1 MNINQ
6 SALKL
11 YLDGLLPQELTKY
24 FTKDYAQ
31 IVSKVEMFKKKNN
44 QTPSLDFLIQY
55 ASKLG
60 EDKEQSN
67 RIEDILYVVS
77 KIKDIGMSVDEISE
91 LFLSEYKSNMIRD
104 LIKKSSTAIIE
115 ENMIL
120 VEKLSKEIAD
130 ISSLSLGGNNFL
142 EDDDKTQFS
151 KEAKKLNK
159 ISSGLLQGEGLP
171 IEKTVLGSNII
182 YGAASGLGKT
192 ILGLTTALN
201 CFLQGQNV
209 LLISYEISKAQIIIR
224 MRSLLTGVSL
234 DEVSNNSYLT
244 EDAKVLVL
252 CSGYVMT
259 KDITLNKAVE
269 AYKKFGEDYL
279 KELPDRTNSLKI
291 LAAIDLEDLEEAKA
305 KGKTLDSLPNDEEI
319 LEILEMHGEKLDSV
333 IIDYISE
340 VPFKNSY
347 NSREISITEFT
358 RKLKLLALE
367 KGFNNYLLSQVVSEN
382 EVYGM
387 FQTKYALSL
396 INVADTALFMV
407 STKEMKKM
415 GLVAI
420 CTRKARHFQTG
431 QCWICQI
438 DYTTGQLTY
447 TGESCTLAEIQEELK
462 KDFRQNEKK

>member
-6 SALKL
+6 TALKL
-11 YLDGLLPQELTKY
+11 YLTDSLPIELTKY

-31 IVSKVEMFKKKNN
+31 IFSKVESFKKKNSK
-44 QTPSLDFLIQY
+44 TPSIDFLLQY
-55 ASKLG
+55 SSKLG
-60 EDKEQSN
+60 EDKEQSA

-77 KIKDIGMSVDEISE
+77 KINIVEMSVDEVGQ
-91 LFLSEYKSNMIRD
+91 LFLEEYKSDRIRD
-104 LIKKSSTAIIE
+104 LIKRSSTAIVD
-115 ENMIL
+115 ENIGL
-120 VEKLSKEIAD
+120 VEKLSREIAE
-130 ISSLSLGGNNFL
+130 ISSLQIGSNNFL
-142 EDDDKTQFS
+142 KEDDKAQFS

-159 ISSGLLQGEGLP
+159 ISSGLLQGDGLP
-171 IEKTVLGSNII
+171 IENTVLGSNVI
-182 YGAASGLGKT
+182 YAAPSGLGKT

-244 EDAKVLVL
+244 EEAKVLVL

-259 KDITLNKAVE
+259 KEISLNKAVE
-269 AYKKFGEDYL
+269 AYNKFGEEYL
-279 KELPDRTNSLKI
+279 KELPDRTNSIKI
-291 LAAIDLEDLEEAKA
+291 LAATDLEDLEQAKLE
-305 KGKTLDSLPNDEEI
+305 GKTLDSLPNDEEI
-319 LEILEMHGEKLDSV
+319 LEILETHGEHLDSV
-333 IIDYISE
+333 IYDYISE
-340 VPFKNSY
+340 IPYKNSY

-367 KGFNNYLLSQVVSEN
+367 KGFNNYILSQVVSEN

-438 DYTTGQLTY
+438 DYTTGQLVY
-447 TGESCTLAEIQEELK
+447 TGETCTLAEIQDELK
-462 KDFRQNEKK
+462 KDFRQNDKK

>member
-6 SALKL
+6 TALKL
-11 YLDGLLPQELTKY
+11 YLEGTLPQELIRY

-31 IVSKVEMFKKKNN
+31 IVLKVESFKKKNSK
-44 QTPSLDFLIQY
+44 TPSIDFLLQY
-55 ASKLG
+55 SSKMG
-60 EDKEQSN
+60 EDKEQSG

-77 KIKDIGMSVDEISE
+77 KIKNVEMSVNEISE
-91 LFLSEYKSNMIRD
+91 LFLDGYKSDMIRD
-104 LIKKSSTAIIE
+104 LIKRSSTAIVDDNIG
-115 ENMIL
+115 L
-120 VEKLSKEIAD
+120 VEKLSKEISQ
-130 ISSLSLGGNNFL
+130 ISSLQIGSNNFL
-142 EDDDKTQFS
+142 KDDDKAQFS

-159 ISSGLLQGEGLP
+159 ISSGLLQGDGLP
-171 IEKTVLGSNII
+171 IESTVLGSNVI
-182 YGAASGLGKT
+182 YAAASGLGKT

-244 EDAKVLVL
+244 EEAKVLVL

-259 KDITLNKAVE
+259 KEISLNKAVE
-269 AYKKFGEDYL
+269 AYNKFGEEYL
-279 KELPDRTNSLKI
+279 KELPDRTNSIKI
-291 LAAIDLEDLEEAKA
+291 LAATDLEDLEQARLEGRA
-305 KGKTLDSLPNDEEI
+305 LDSLPNDEEI
-319 LEILEMHGEKLDSV
+319 LEILEMHGEHLDSV
-333 IIDYISE
+333 IYDYISE
-340 VPFKNSY
+340 IPYKNSY

-438 DYTTGQLTY
+438 DYCTGQIRY

>member
-1 MNINQ
+1 MNITNT
-6 SALKL
+6 ALKL
-11 YLDGLLPQELTKY
+11 YLDDKLPIELTKY

-31 IVSKVEMFKKKNN
+31 IFSKVESFKKKNSK
-44 QTPSLDFLIQY
+44 TPSIDFLLQY
-55 ASKLG
+55 SSKMG
-60 EDKEQSN
+60 QDKEQSD

-77 KIKDIGMSVDEISE
+77 KINSVDMSVDEVGQ
-91 LFLSEYKSNMIRD
+91 LFLEEYKSDKLRD
-104 LIKKSSTAIIE
+104 LIKRSSQAVVEDNIG
-115 ENMIL
+115 L
-120 VEKLSKEIAD
+120 VEKLSKEIAE
-130 ISSLSLGGNNFL
+130 ISSLQIGSNNFL
-142 EDDDKTQFS
+142 KDDDKAQFS

-171 IEKTVLGSNII
+171 IESTVLGSNVI
-182 YGAASGLGKT
+182 YAAASGVGKS
-192 ILGLTTALN
+192 IMGITTALN

-244 EDAKVLVL
+244 EEAKVLVL

-259 KDITLNKAVE
+259 KEISLNKAVE
-269 AYKKFGEDYL
+269 AYNKFGEEYL
-279 KELPDRTNSLKI
+279 KELPDRTNSIKI
-291 LAAIDLEDLEEAKA
+291 LAATDLEDLEQARLEGRA
-305 KGKTLDSLPNDEEI
+305 LDSLPNDEEI
-319 LEILEMHGEKLDSV
+319 LEILETHGEHLDSV
-333 IIDYISE
+333 IYDYISE
-340 VPFKNSY
+340 IPYKNSY

-367 KGFNNYLLSQVVSEN
+367 KGFNNYILSQVVSEN

-415 GLVAI
+415 GLVAL
-420 CTRKARHFQTG
+420 CARKARHFKTG

-438 DYTTGQLTY
+438 DYTTGQLVY
-447 TGESCTLAEIQEELK
+447 TGETCTLAEIQDELK
-462 KDFRQNEKK
+462 KDFRQNDKK

>member
-6 SALKL
+6 TALKL
-11 YLDGLLPQELTKY
+11 YLEGTLPQELIRY

-31 IVSKVEMFKKKNN
+31 IISKVEMFKKKNSK
-44 QTPSLDFLIQY
+44 TPSLDFLIQY
-55 ASKLG
+55 SSKIG
-60 EDKEQSN
+60 QDKEQSD
-67 RIEDILYVVS
+67 RIEDILYVIS
-77 KIKDIGMSVDEISE
+77 KIKDIEMSVEEISE
-91 LFLSEYKSNMIRD
+91 LFLDEFKSNRIRD
-104 LIKKSSTAIIE
+104 LIKRSSSAIVE
-115 ENMIL
+115 DNMVL

-142 EDDDKTQFS
+142 KEDDKAQFS

-159 ISSGLLQGEGLP
+159 ISSGLLQGDGLP
-171 IEKTVLGSNII
+171 IENTVLGSNVI
-182 YGAASGLGKT
+182 YAAPSGLGKT

-244 EDAKVLVL
+244 EEAKVLVL

-259 KDITLNKAVE
+259 KEISLNKAVE
-269 AYKKFGEDYL
+269 AYNKFGEEYL
-279 KELPDRTNSLKI
+279 KELPDRTNSIKI
-291 LAAIDLEDLEEAKA
+291 LAATDLEDLEQARLEGRA
-305 KGKTLDSLPNDEEI
+305 LDSLPNDEEI
-319 LEILEMHGEKLDSV
+319 LEILETHGEHLDSV
-333 IIDYISE
+333 IYDYISE
-340 VPFKNSY
+340 IPYKNSY

-367 KGFNNYLLSQVVSEN
+367 KGFNNYILSQVVSEN

-415 GLVAI
+415 GLVAL
-420 CTRKARHFQTG
+420 CARKARHFQTG

-438 DYTTGQLTY
+438 DYSTGQLTY
-447 TGESCTLAEIQEELK
+447 TGEFCTIAEIQEELK

>member
-6 SALKL
+6 TALKL
-11 YLDGLLPQELTKY
+11 YLEGTLPQELIRY

-31 IVSKVEMFKKKNN
+31 VVSKIEQFKKKNSK
-44 QTPSLDFLIQY
+44 TPSLDFLIQY
-55 ASKLG
+55 VSKLG
-60 EDKEQSN
+60 EDIEQSN
-67 RIEDILYVVS
+67 RIGNILYVIS
-77 KIKDIGMSVDEISE
+77 KIKNVEMSIEEVGQ
-91 LFLSEYKSNMIRD
+91 LFLEEYKSDRIRD
-104 LIKKSSTAIIE
+104 LIKRSSIAIVDE
-115 ENMIL
+115 DLVL
-120 VEKLSKEIAD
+120 VEKLSKEIAE
-130 ISSLSLGGNNFL
+130 ISSLQIGSNNFL
-142 EDDDKTQFS
+142 KEDDKAQFS

-171 IEKTVLGSNII
+171 IENTVLGSNVI
-182 YGAASGLGKT
+182 YAAPSGLGKT

-244 EDAKVLVL
+244 EEAKVLVL

-259 KDITLNKAVE
+259 KEVSLNKAVE
-269 AYKKFGEDYL
+269 AYNKFGEEYL
-279 KELPDRTNSLKI
+279 KELPDRTNSIKI
-291 LAAIDLEDLEEAKA
+291 LAATDLEDLEQARLEGRA
-305 KGKTLDSLPNDEEI
+305 LDSLPNDEEI
-319 LEILEMHGEKLDSV
+319 LEILETHGEHLDSV
-333 IIDYISE
+333 IYDYISE
-340 VPFKNSY
+340 IPYKNSY

-367 KGFNNYLLSQVVSEN
+367 KGFNNYILSQVVSEN

-438 DYTTGQLTY
+438 DYCTGQLVY
-447 TGESCTLAEIQEELK
+447 TGETCTLAEIQDELK
-462 KDFRQNEKK
+462 KDFRQNDKK

>member
-6 SALKL
+6 TALKL
-11 YLDGLLPQELTKY
+11 YLEGTLPQELIRY

-31 IVSKVEMFKKKNN
+31 IISKVEMFKKKNSK
-44 QTPSLDFLIQY
+44 TPSLDFLIQY
-55 ASKLG
+55 SSKIG
-60 EDKEQSN
+60 QDKEQSD
-67 RIEDILYVVS
+67 RIEDILYVIS
-77 KIKDIGMSVDEISE
+77 KIKDIEMSVEEISE
-91 LFLSEYKSNMIRD
+91 LFLDEFKSNRIRD
-104 LIKKSSTAIIE
+104 LIKRSSSAIVE
-115 ENMIL
+115 DNMVL

-142 EDDDKTQFS
+142 EDDDKAQFS

-159 ISSGLLQGEGLP
+159 ISSGLLQGDGLP
-171 IEKTVLGSNII
+171 IENTVLGSNVI
-182 YGAASGLGKT
+182 YAAPSGLGKT

-244 EDAKVLVL
+244 EEAKVLVL

-259 KDITLNKAVE
+259 KEISLNKAVE
-269 AYKKFGEDYL
+269 AYNKFGEEYL
-279 KELPDRTNSLKI
+279 KELPDRTNSIKI
-291 LAAIDLEDLEEAKA
+291 LAATDLEDLEQARLEGRA
-305 KGKTLDSLPNDEEI
+305 LDSLPNDEEI
-319 LEILEMHGEKLDSV
+319 LEILETHGEHLDSV
-333 IIDYISE
+333 IYDYISE
-340 VPFKNSY
+340 IPYKNSY

-367 KGFNNYLLSQVVSEN
+367 KGFNNYILSQVVSEN

-415 GLVAI
+415 GLVAL
-420 CTRKARHFQTG
+420 CARKARHFQTG

-438 DYTTGQLTY
+438 DYSTGQLTY
-447 TGESCTLAEIQEELK
+447 TGEFCTIAEIQEELK

>member
-1 MNINQ
+1 MNITNT
-6 SALKL
+6 ALKL
-11 YLDGLLPQELTKY
+11 YLEDSLPIELTKY
-24 FTKDYAQ
+24 FTKDFAQ
-31 IVSKVEMFKKKNN
+31 IFSKVESFKKKNSK
-44 QTPSLDFLIQY
+44 TPSIDFLLQY
-55 ASKLG
+55 SSKMG
-60 EDKEQSN
+60 QDKEQSD

-77 KIKDIGMSVDEISE
+77 KINSVEMSVDEVGQ
-91 LFLSEYKSNMIRD
+91 LFLEEYKSDRIRD
-104 LIKKSSTAIIE
+104 LIKRSSTAIVDDNIG
-115 ENMIL
+115 L
-120 VEKLSKEIAD
+120 VEKLSKEISQ
-130 ISSLSLGGNNFL
+130 ISSLSIGSNNFL
-142 EDDDKTQFS
+142 KDDDKAQFS

-171 IEKTVLGSNII
+171 VENTVLGSNVI
-182 YGAASGLGKT
+182 YAAPSGLGKT

-244 EDAKVLVL
+244 EEAKVLVL

-259 KDITLNKAVE
+259 KEISLNKAVE
-269 AYKKFGEDYL
+269 AYNKFGEEYL
-279 KELPDRTNSLKI
+279 KELPDRTNSIKI
-291 LAAIDLEDLEEAKA
+291 LAATDLEDLEQARLEGKA
-305 KGKTLDSLPNDEEI
+305 LDSLPNDEEI
-319 LEILEMHGEKLDSV
+319 LEILETHGEHLDSV
-333 IIDYISE
+333 IYDYISE
-340 VPFKNSY
+340 IPYKNSY

-367 KGFNNYLLSQVVSEN
+367 KGFNNYILSQVVAEN

-415 GLVAI
+415 GLVAL
-420 CTRKARHFQTG
+420 CARKARHFKTG
-431 QCWICQI
+431 QCWICEI
-438 DYTTGQLTY
+438 DYTTGQLVY
-447 TGESCTLAEIQEELK
+447 TGETCTLAEIQDELK
-462 KDFRQNEKK
+462 KDFRQNDKK

>member
-1 MNINQ
+1 MNITNT
-6 SALKL
+6 ALKL
-11 YLDGLLPQELTKY
+11 YLEDSLPIELTKY
-24 FTKDYAQ
+24 FTKDFAQ
-31 IVSKVEMFKKKNN
+31 IIYKVEMFKRKNN

-55 ASKLG
+55 SSKLG
-60 EDKEQSN
+60 EDREQSG
-67 RIEDILYVVS
+67 RIEDILYVIS
-77 KIKDIGMSVDEISE
+77 KIKDIGMSVEE
-91 LFLSEYKSNMIRD
+91 VGQLFLEEYKSDKLRD
-104 LIKKSSTAIIE
+104 LIKRSSQAVVEDNIG
-115 ENMIL
+115 L
-120 VEKLSKEIAD
+120 VEKLSREIAE
-130 ISSLSLGGNNFL
+130 ISSLQRGSNNFL
-142 EDDDKTQFS
+142 KDDDKVHFS

-159 ISSGLLQGEGLP
+159 ISSGLLQGDGLP
-171 IEKTVLGSNII
+171 VENTVLGSNVI
-182 YGAASGLGKT
+182 YAAPSGLGKT

-244 EDAKVLVL
+244 EEAKVLVL

-259 KDITLNKAVE
+259 KEISLNKAVE
-269 AYKKFGEDYL
+269 AYNKFGEEYL
-279 KELPDRTNSLKI
+279 KELPDRINSIKI
-291 LAAIDLEDLEEAKA
+291 LAATDLEDLEQARLEGKA
-305 KGKTLDSLPNDEEI
+305 LDSLPNDEEI
-319 LEILEMHGEKLDSV
+319 LEILETHGEHLDSV
-333 IIDYISE
+333 IYDYISE
-340 VPFKNSY
+340 IPYKNSY

-367 KGFNNYLLSQVVSEN
+367 KGFNNYILSQVVAEN

-420 CTRKARHFQTG
+420 CARKARHFKTG
-431 QCWICQI
+431 QCWICEI
-438 DYTTGQLTY
+438 DYTTGQLVY
-447 TGESCTLAEIQEELK
+447 TGEACTLAEIQDELK
-462 KDFRQNEKK
+462 KDFRQNDKK